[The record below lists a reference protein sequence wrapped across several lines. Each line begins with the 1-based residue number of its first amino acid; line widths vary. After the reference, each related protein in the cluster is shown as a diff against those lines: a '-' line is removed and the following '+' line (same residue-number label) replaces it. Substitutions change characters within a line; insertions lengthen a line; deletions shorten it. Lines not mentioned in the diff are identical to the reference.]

1 MSPPPAHRLRRA
13 ALICVLLAVAS
24 PCYGQLESSALEPLP
39 ALDEVLQVDATP
51 IKVEADPTPDYSW
64 YQPAYYLDPE
74 IWDGSIE
81 VGINGASGNTDTF
94 SITAGYDLKRETKRW
109 DLSSDLKYFNT
120 SQNSVQTQNYAIL
133 NVGAEWKSNNN
144 WTAFGRS
151 QLQYNEFQKWD
162 LRLVL
167 NSGLGYKLLDDD
179 VSKLKVRF
187 GAGASREFGGID
199 NKWVPEAVLGANS
212 EQKLSSRQKI
222 VSKFDYFP
230 SWSDLGD
237 YRMVSDLSW
246 QIVLDEETN
255 LSLKVGVVNNV
266 DSTPAPGFKAVDTN
280 YVVLLLWKL

>member
-187 GAGASREFGGID
+187 GAGASR
-199 NKWVPEAVLGANS
+199 
-212 EQKLSSRQKI
+212 
-222 VSKFDYFP
+222 
-230 SWSDLGD
+230 DL
-237 YRMVSDLSW
+237 
-246 QIVLDEETN
+246 
-255 LSLKVGVVNNV
+255 
-266 DSTPAPGFKAVDTN
+266 
-280 YVVLLLWKL
+280 